1 MNMPRTIEVL
11 PDLVANQIAAGE
23 VVERPASVVKELV
36 ENALDARA
44 TRIDIEIER
53 GGKRRIRVTDD
64 GVGMGREDALASLDR
79 HATSKIRA
87 ASDLQSVG
95 TFGFRGEA
103 LPSIAAVSRLTLQTK
118 AESDPLGTRVR
129 VNGGTVTGFDGTPRR
144 RGTTVEVSTLFFNVP
159 ARSKFLKAV
168 GAEARAVS
176 DVVSVLA
183 LANASVGFGL
193 TSGGRVL
200 LELPPASDL
209 TARVAALWGK
219 EEATT
224 LIALSTES
232 DGIEV
237 RGLIQR
243 PDAAKSG
250 FRRAHLFVNGR
261 PFRSRALL
269 ASVDR
274 GYRTTISE
282 KVRPWVFLY
291 LRMPPGTV
299 DMNVHP
305 AKAEV
310 RFRDAAAV
318 ESIVEEAVRAALT
331 SDSSAA
337 TLDTQLAAPQFVVR
351 ELRPPR
357 PGRTREEESQTALFL
372 SADAAASAG
381 AAASLG
387 TAASPDTDASPN
399 IAAFPG
405 GIVAPD
411 ASVGATGQGGSADR
425 DDQEVPGVDVEP
437 TPVLEELPR
446 LWQVLSTYVLAETR
460 EGLII
465 IDQHSAHER
474 ILFERLSR
482 AFEESGQTGQRLLFP
497 LTIRLSK
504 AEYEQ
509 VEALTGILNRVGF
522 EVEGFG
528 GNTIIVHA
536 VPDPHPYFNAERCLR
551 EMIDDLVA
559 GSDLTRSAKNQH
571 EKIAMTFACKGAI
584 KAGQTLSESEM
595 QELFDQLLAT
605 ELPYHDVHG
614 RPTIVRLSKSELER
628 KFGR

>member
-1 MNMPRTIEVL
+1 MPRTIEVL

-144 RGTTVEVSTLFFNVP
+144 RGTTVEVSTLFFNAP

-282 KVRPWVFLY
+282 KVRPWAFLY

-351 ELRPPR
+351 EPRPPR

-399 IAAFPG
+399 IAASPG

-551 EMIDDLVA
+551 EMIGDLVA